1 MNPASISEI
10 KKALSTFNKDEIA
23 ELCLRLARYRK
34 ENKELLTYLIFEADD
49 QGLFIKHVKEEI
61 DEQFSQM
68 NLSNFYLAKK
78 TIRKVLRSTGKYIKF
93 SGSKQTEVELLLYF
107 CRKLKDSSLPWQEH
121 KITSNIF
128 ERQVAKIEKAIQSL
142 HEDLQFDYG
151 QELEK
156 LLED

>member
-1 MNPASISEI
+1 MNPATISEI
-10 KKALSTFNKDEIA
+10 KKALTNLGKDEIT

-49 QGLFIKHVKEEI
+49 QALFIKHVKEEI

-68 NLSNFYLAKK
+68 NQSNFYLAKK

-93 SGSKQTEVELLLYF
+93 SGSKKTEVELLLYF
-107 CRKLKDSSLPWQEH
+107 CRKLKESGLPWQEH

-128 ERQVAKIEKAIQSL
+128 ERQVEKIEKAIKTF

-151 QELEK
+151 QELDK
-156 LLED
+156 LLAD

>member
-1 MNPASISEI
+1 MKPATISEI
-10 KKALSTFNKDEIA
+10 KKSLSNLSKDEIA
-23 ELCLRLARYRK
+23 ELCMRLAKYRK
-34 ENKELLTYLIFEADD
+34 ENKELLTYLIYEADD
-49 QGLFIKHVKEEI
+49 QSLFIKHVKEEI

-68 NLSNFYLAKK
+68 NQSSFYLAKK
-78 TIRKVLRSTGKYIKF
+78 TIRKVLRSTVKYIKF

-107 CRKLKDSSLPWQEH
+107 CRKLKDSGLSWQEH

-142 HEDLQFDYG
+142 HEDLQYDYG
-151 QELEK
+151 QEVEK